1 MGSYTFRISVKPV
14 FQSEN
19 SGSSPST
26 FTLDSR
32 NDESKDIT
40 LGRSDG
46 SGISDKRCSREHM
59 RLKIDDK
66 CHELVVQQMG
76 SNSGCIICN
85 GCTSTLAK
93 HDIKRVPIG
102 DLLEGC
108 KICSIYL
115 IKKDMLY
122 EYDVIL
128 MTKGKAAALNER
140 PSESKISIK
149 GSSTKRQSATLDTF
163 VIKKAK
169 LETTSGSDTPSNKE
183 KGEWREVAPAVHMFS
198 GMSVQPN
205 IKIAGF
211 DMDGTLI
218 ITASGAKWP
227 KNRDDWK
234 FIYPEVPEKL
244 RRLHKEGFKLIIFT
258 NQGGIATGTVKP
270 VDVKHKIEA
279 IISSVGVPMQAFI
292 AGCKRGIFR
301 KPLPGMWKEATDS
314 KNNSG
319 VPFSTPEAF
328 FLGKKEGDFA
338 MPEFSPADALKNSS
352 LLMPSSAKLC
362 ADMQELIIMVGF
374 PGSGKSFFSTNHLSA
389 YIRIN
394 RDTLGTWQK
403 CVARCEQE
411 LKRGKSVVVDNTNPD
426 KETRARYLEL
436 AKKYGIT
443 ARCFHMATTYKH
455 SRHNEV
461 YRQLTNSKHKAIN
474 DMIVNA
480 YKSKYAEPEQ
490 SEGFAEIV
498 KVNIVPRFENDE
510 QKGLYSLY
518 LLEK

>member
-319 VPFSTPEAF
+319 EAVSLTDCIYVGDAAGRIANWSPGRKKDFSISDRLFAINCGVPFSTPEAF

-403 CVARCEQE
+403 CVA
-411 LKRGKSVVVDNTNPD
+411 
-426 KETRARYLEL
+426 
-436 AKKYGIT
+436 
-443 ARCFHMATTYKH
+443 
-455 SRHNEV
+455 SRQHQP
-461 YRQLTNSKHKAIN
+461 RQRDS
-474 DMIVNA
+474 
-480 YKSKYAEPEQ
+480 S
-490 SEGFAEIV
+490 
-498 KVNIVPRFENDE
+498 
-510 QKGLYSLY
+510 
-518 LLEK
+518 

>member
-1 MGSYTFRISVKPV
+1 MFVVSFIYSFCRLQRQVSIKMGSYTFRISVKPV

-140 PSESKISIK
+140 SSESKISIK

-183 KGEWREVAPAVHMFS
+183 KGNQSYQYIVFKANSH
-198 GMSVQPN
+198 Q
-205 IKIAGF
+205 
-211 DMDGTLI
+211 
-218 ITASGAKWP
+218 
-227 KNRDDWK
+227 DDLS
-234 FIYPEVPEKL
+234 EMLL
-244 RRLHKEGFKLIIFT
+244 RQK
-258 NQGGIATGTVKP
+258 V
-270 VDVKHKIEA
+270 
-279 IISSVGVPMQAFI
+279 
-292 AGCKRGIFR
+292 C
-301 KPLPGMWKEATDS
+301 
-314 KNNSG
+314 
-319 VPFSTPEAF
+319 
-328 FLGKKEGDFA
+328 
-338 MPEFSPADALKNSS
+338 S
-352 LLMPSSAKLC
+352 L
-362 ADMQELIIMVGF
+362 
-374 PGSGKSFFSTNHLSA
+374 
-389 YIRIN
+389 
-394 RDTLGTWQK
+394 
-403 CVARCEQE
+403 
-411 LKRGKSVVVDNTNPD
+411 
-426 KETRARYLEL
+426 
-436 AKKYGIT
+436 
-443 ARCFHMATTYKH
+443 
-455 SRHNEV
+455 
-461 YRQLTNSKHKAIN
+461 
-474 DMIVNA
+474 
-480 YKSKYAEPEQ
+480 
-490 SEGFAEIV
+490 
-498 KVNIVPRFENDE
+498 
-510 QKGLYSLY
+510 
-518 LLEK
+518 